1 MVRVHHKT
9 QGRGD
14 PWPVT
19 VRSTWDGEAMT
30 LSKEAAAWFLREVQE
45 QRAEAVDA
53 DREGAEEFYGP
64 VVAYAAGL
72 VKLSGG
78 EVAA

>member
-1 MVRVHHKT
+1 
-9 QGRGD
+9 
-14 PWPVT
+14 
-19 VRSTWDGEAMT
+19 MT